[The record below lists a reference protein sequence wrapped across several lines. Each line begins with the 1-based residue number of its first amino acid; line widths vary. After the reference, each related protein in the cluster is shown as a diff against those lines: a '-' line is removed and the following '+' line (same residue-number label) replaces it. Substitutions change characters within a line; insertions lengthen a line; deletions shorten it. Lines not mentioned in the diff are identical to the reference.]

1 MAITQLN
8 DYGVGDFNLTAII
21 NTIGKTYKGKAD
33 ITISE
38 YDTTAAPD
46 VKVGSVFEN
55 NGAIFIVDTSD
66 ITPTGYAGISNSTT
80 FYLYFDE
87 SGTTFIYSSTAPT
100 WSDSLQ
106 GWYNGN
112 DRALFSMY
120 KDSGGTLYERKN
132 VLLAQ
137 NNYEFSNNISIDTIT
152 EKTASAGVTI
162 DDVLNVDT
170 IAEKTASTGVSVQ
183 AQSGEQILTK
193 IIPIGDWDMD
203 GTDFVNITHGL
214 DRTKIIDVSA
224 RVRNDAND
232 DYRVINTP
240 DIAGV
245 LYGGVGSIGST
256 TINLVRIT
264 GGLFDSTNYD
274 STSYN
279 RGWIYIV
286 YEV

>member
-120 KDSGGTLYERKN
+120 KDSGGTLYEDKTRIQQESAERFVKGRTFTTEIFFKN
-132 VLLAQ
+132 HYKSSSISEADLFDILDSWVPTTAKVLPCDGILQ
-137 NNYEFSNNISIDTIT
+137 IGGGQSII
-152 EKTASAGVTI
+152 
-162 DDVLNVDT
+162 
-170 IAEKTASTGVSVQ
+170 
-183 AQSGEQILTK
+183 
-193 IIPIGDWDMD
+193 
-203 GTDFVNITHGL
+203 HGL
-214 DRTKIIDVSA
+214 LRHSGTEIRVGYIAIGTTTLVYEPVID
-224 RVRNDAND
+224 
-232 DYRVINTP
+232 
-240 DIAGV
+240 
-245 LYGGVGSIGST
+245 GGGT
-256 TINLVRIT
+256 TFGIEIM
-264 GGLFDSTNYD
+264 SNYD
-274 STSYN
+274 
-279 RGWIYIV
+279 
-286 YEV
+286 EL